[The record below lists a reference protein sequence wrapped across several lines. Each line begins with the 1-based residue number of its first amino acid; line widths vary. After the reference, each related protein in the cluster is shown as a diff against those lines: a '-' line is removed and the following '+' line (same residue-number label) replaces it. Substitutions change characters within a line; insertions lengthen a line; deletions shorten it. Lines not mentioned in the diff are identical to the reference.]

1 MLIKEHRLCM
11 NIEDLRQSKLAL
23 QVEGAAGSLEQMM
36 RGRRA
41 DVGK

>member
-1 MLIKEHRLCM
+1 M
-11 NIEDLRQSKLAL
+11 NIEDLRQSKLHAL